1 LKIPNTYIFFF
12 KAHGWGG
19 AGGVAQVVGPEFK
32 IQYKKKERLVQG
44 QKDDILG
51 WRCHLV

>member
-12 KAHGWGG
+12 KARGWGG

-32 IQYKKKERLVQG
+32 IQYKKK
-44 QKDDILG
+44 KG
-51 WRCHLV
+51 WFRDKKMIYWVGDVT